1 MDGYQQRT
9 ERKKESIRQAA
20 FELFKQYGA
29 DKVSVG
35 AVAQKAGV
43 SHVTIYKYFG
53 SKDGLVSNIVKTQ
66 FMSVLQRLTEIVKS
80 ERPFAEKLEIILLDK
95 VQAASNQ
102 YGELTRK
109 AISVNPELRKF
120 FESVLRNDMPQLYLA
135 ILDEGIKEG
144 FVNSGISKDTAL
156 VYLYLLRAGAIADP
170 ESWAKLHSDEKSL
183 RDFQNLVLYGLKGKE
198 D

>member
-80 ERPFAEKLEIILLDK
+80 ERPFAEKLETILLDK

-183 RDFQNLVLYGLKGKE
+183 RDFQNLVLYGLKGKGE
-198 D
+198 

>member
-1 MDGYQQRT
+1 VDGYQQRT

-183 RDFQNLVLYGLKGKE
+183 RDFQNLVLYGLKGKGE
-198 D
+198 

>member
-1 MDGYQQRT
+1 MNGYQQRT

>member
-66 FMSVLQRLTEIVKS
+66 FMSVLQRLTEVVKS
-80 ERPFAEKLEIILLDK
+80 ERPFAEKLETILLDK

-198 D
+198 E

>member
-1 MDGYQQRT
+1 MNGYQQRT

-20 FELFKQYGA
+20 LDLFNQYGV

-35 AVAQKAGV
+35 AVAQRAGV

-53 SKDGLVSNIVKTQ
+53 SKDGLVSDIVKTQ
-66 FMSVLQRLTEIVKS
+66 FTSVLQRITDIVKS
-80 ERPFAEKLEIILLDK
+80 ERPFIEKLETILLDK
-95 VQAASNQ
+95 AQVSANQ

-109 AISVNPELRKF
+109 AIAANPELRKF
-120 FESVLRNDMPQLYLA
+120 FESVLRNDMPRLYLA
-135 ILDEGIKEG
+135 ILEDGVKAG
-144 FVNSGISKDTAL
+144 FVDPNIPKETTL

-170 ESWAKLHSDEKSL
+170 DSWAKLHINEKSL
-183 RDFQNLVLYGLKGKE
+183 RDFQNLVLYGLKGKG

>member
-80 ERPFAEKLEIILLDK
+80 ERPFAEKLEMILLDK
-95 VQAASNQ
+95 AQATANQ

-198 D
+198 E